1 MPKGTNKNRLTVCTD
16 AVRLLNMRKGG
27 ENMAERTDHR
37 KQFSKWLARV
47 TLVFWV
53 VYLSWVSVILFLVP
67 EAGMSCVYLTI
78 IVTVAQI
85 IAGILYTH
93 NSETEKILLTA
104 LDKTKIEVS
113 IGNRK
118 SSSSDDEGGENG

>member
-1 MPKGTNKNRLTVCTD
+1 MSEIRRDPK
-16 AVRLLNMRKGG
+16 
-27 ENMAERTDHR
+27 

-53 VYLSWVSVILFLVP
+53 AYLSWISVVMFLVP
-67 EAGMSCVYLTI
+67 DVAMACVYLTI

-118 SSSSDDEGGENG
+118 QSTSENEGGGGNG

>member
-1 MPKGTNKNRLTVCTD
+1 
-16 AVRLLNMRKGG
+16 
-27 ENMAERTDHR
+27 MAERIDHR

-53 VYLSWVSVILFLVP
+53 IYLSWLSVIMFLVP
-67 EAGMSCVYLTI
+67 EVGIYCVYLTI
-78 IVTVAQI
+78 IVTVAQV

-118 SSSSDDEGGENG
+118 SSSSDNEGGENG

>member
-1 MPKGTNKNRLTVCTD
+1 
-16 AVRLLNMRKGG
+16 
-27 ENMAERTDHR
+27 MAERTDHR

-118 SSSSDDEGGENG
+118 LSSSDDEGGENG

>member
-1 MPKGTNKNRLTVCTD
+1 
-16 AVRLLNMRKGG
+16 
-27 ENMAERTDHR
+27 MAEYKIDPK
-37 KQFSKWLARV
+37 KQFSKRLAWV

-53 VYLSWVSVILFLVP
+53 VYLSWVSVIMFLVP
-67 EAGMSCVYLTI
+67 ENAMACVYLTI

-85 IAGILYTH
+85 IGGILYTH

-113 IGNRK
+113 IGNK
-118 SSSSDDEGGENG
+118 NSSASEEEEGGNG

>member
-1 MPKGTNKNRLTVCTD
+1 MNMFNRKLTDPK
-16 AVRLLNMRKGG
+16 
-27 ENMAERTDHR
+27 

-53 VYLSWVSVILFLVP
+53 CYLSWISVVMYLQP
-67 EAGMSCVYLTI
+67 EVAMACVYLTI

-85 IAGILYTH
+85 IGGILYTH

-104 LDKTKIEVS
+104 LDKTNIEVS
-113 IGNRK
+113 IGNGKRK
-118 SSSSDDEGGENG
+118 DNSDEGEGGNG

>member
-1 MPKGTNKNRLTVCTD
+1 MNMFNRKLTDPK
-16 AVRLLNMRKGG
+16 
-27 ENMAERTDHR
+27 

-53 VYLSWVSVILFLVP
+53 VYLSWISVVMFLQP
-67 EAGMSCVYLTI
+67 EVAMACVYLTI

-85 IAGILYTH
+85 IGGILYTH

-104 LDKTKIEVS
+104 LDKTNIEVS
-113 IGNRK
+113 IGNGK
-118 SSSSDDEGGENG
+118 HKDEGEGGNG

>member
-1 MPKGTNKNRLTVCTD
+1 MGNTIIDPK
-16 AVRLLNMRKGG
+16 
-27 ENMAERTDHR
+27 

-47 TLVFWV
+47 TLIFWV
-53 VYLSWVSVILFLVP
+53 IYLSWISVIMYLVP
-67 EAGMSCVYLTI
+67 ENAMACVYLTI

-113 IGNRK
+113 IGKGK
-118 SSSSDDEGGENG
+118 SSTSSDDGGDNG

>member
-1 MPKGTNKNRLTVCTD
+1 MNKISDPK
-16 AVRLLNMRKGG
+16 
-27 ENMAERTDHR
+27 

-53 VYLSWVSVILFLVP
+53 VYLSWVSVIMFLVP
-67 EAGMSCVYLTI
+67 EVAMSCVYLTI

-85 IAGILYTH
+85 IGGILYTH

-113 IGNRK
+113 IGNGK
-118 SSSSDDEGGENG
+118 HTADGDEEGDNG

>member
-1 MPKGTNKNRLTVCTD
+1 
-16 AVRLLNMRKGG
+16 
-27 ENMAERTDHR
+27 MAERIDHR

-113 IGNRK
+113 IGNKK
-118 SSSSDDEGGENG
+118 STASEEEGGNG